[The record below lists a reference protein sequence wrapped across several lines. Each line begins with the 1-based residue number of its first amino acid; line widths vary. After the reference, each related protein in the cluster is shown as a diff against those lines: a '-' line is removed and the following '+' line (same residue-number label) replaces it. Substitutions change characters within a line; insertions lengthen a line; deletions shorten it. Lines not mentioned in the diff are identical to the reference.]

1 MSAIVAAIAEQGL
14 ARLVDWAFT
23 AAQAGLE
30 RTPLVAKVRE
40 MEAAGKT
47 PDEIT
52 DTLQKGRQEAE
63 VEAQGK
69 VDRAPEA

>member
-1 MSAIVAAIAEQGL
+1 MSAIGAAIAEQGL

-30 RTPLVAKVRE
+30 RAPIVVRVRE
-40 MEAAGKT
+40 MEAAGKS

-52 DTLQKGRQEAE
+52 DALQAGRKQSELD
-63 VEAQGK
+63 AQKK
-69 VDRAPEA
+69 VDAARDA